1 MALNLLIIDAYS
13 AKGRDS
19 VIASGATHAGQLFDR
34 TIRLHRPDVS
44 TNVVDFNTAGPDL
57 TDTLEHYDGVVWTGS
72 NMTIHRRNPLIDA
85 QIAFSQAAFDRG
97 VPQFGVCWAIQ
108 LAAVAAGGEA
118 EANAKGREIGWARDI
133 QVNEAGQA
141 HPMYQGKQPHFDAL
155 CWHSDTVTRLPEGAV
170 LLASNAMSDVQ
181 AAIVKRGKSEFWAVQ
196 YHLEFDGHEAASLLQ
211 AYAPGLIEAGQY
223 ADETEAQAFIKEMRV
238 LKQMEDAPS
247 EAPAALQPI
256 VDWKIR
262 TAELGNWLTWVE
274 QGCPAD
280 IA

>member
-19 VIASGATHAGQLFDR
+19 VIASGATHAGQLFDQ
-34 TIRLHRPDVS
+34 TIRLHRPDVT
-44 TNVVDFNTAGPDL
+44 TNIVDFNTADPDL
-57 TDTLEHYDGVVWTGS
+57 ANTLEDYDGVVWTGS

-85 QIAFSQAAFDRG
+85 QIAFSQAAFDQG

-118 EANAKGREIGWARDI
+118 ETNAKGREIGWARDI

-141 HPMYQGKQPHFDAL
+141 HPMYRGKQALFDAL
-155 CWHSDTVTRLPEGAV
+155 CWHSDTVTKLPDGAI

-181 AAIVKRGKSEFWAVQ
+181 AAVVKRGKSEFWAVQ

-211 AYAPGLIEAGQY
+211 AYAPGLIEAGEY
-223 ADETEAQAFIKEMRV
+223 ANEAEARAFIDEMRV
-238 LKQMEDAPS
+238 LKQLEKTPAD
-247 EAPAALQPI
+247 APAALQPI
-256 VDWKIR
+256 VDVKIR
-262 TAELGNWLTWVE
+262 TAELGNWLAWVE
-274 QGCPAD
+274 QGR
-280 IA
+280 